1 MSPLQRLVHFTG
13 RLLQSVV
20 RLWRSTFSPKN
31 LSLNLSRG
39 VADGTAVG
47 YRAGLEISSKQHT
60 PELAE
65 LEAKFYADDDPERVW
80 NRQFSNS
87 IRSGRG

>member
-1 MSPLQRLVHFTG
+1 MNTLQRLVHFAG

-20 RLWRSTFSPKN
+20 RLWRSVFSPKQR
-31 LSLNLSRG
+31 S
-39 VADGTAVG
+39 
-47 YRAGLEISSKQHT
+47 

-65 LEAKFYADDDPERVW
+65 LEAKFYSDADPERVW